1 MRRRIRQSGRAL
13 RKLIRSLA
21 AAGFWS
27 AEDNRQERVLRT
39 KPELAAPRQRYGADY

>member
-1 MRRRIRQSGRAL
+1 L

-27 AEDNRQERVLRT
+27 GEANGQERVLRT
-39 KPELAAPRQRYGADY
+39 KPELAAARQRY

>member
-21 AAGFWS
+21 ATGVLAGWEAKDQVRF
-27 AEDNRQERVLRT
+27 
-39 KPELAAPRQRYGADY
+39 PRKTP